1 MGLNHIEKFL
11 TRVDAKLS
19 VDVGKVGLGRSLS
32 DMELF
37 LDEGQAAALRQ
48 KQCDF
53 ALPCGEAVRAQP
65 EPSPLGAG

>member
-1 MGLNHIEKFL
+1 MGLNHIEEFL

-37 LDEGQAAALRQ
+37 LDEG
-48 KQCDF
+48 
-53 ALPCGEAVRAQP
+53 
-65 EPSPLGAG
+65 